1 MLLQHEVHV
10 YPHFKRVLQEETDVA
25 KGSLWFTVTVSI
37 DLIIMCARLTIERH
51 RTLLVVK
58 RGQLK
63 GQAGV
68 RAICALLERSI

>member
-1 MLLQHEVHV
+1 
-10 YPHFKRVLQEETDVA
+10 VLQKEIDVA
-25 KGSLWFTVTVSI
+25 KGSLWFTVAVSI
-37 DLIIMCARLTIERH
+37 DLIIMCAQLTIERH
-51 RTLLVVK
+51 RALLVVK